1 MHDRLKIL
9 KASVDRYRWLLQTK
23 LTVAQRKSA
32 TEMLGRKRQEVKEEV
47 GAKRG
52 WFRRVFKS
60 RSDISR

>member
-32 TEMLGRKRQEVKEEV
+32 TEMLGRKRQELKEEV